1 MRFETNCE
9 AQLYSNFSSLDLS
22 FEPNLFC
29 ISLKLNMSLAKWF
42 LCKALYCLKYFLCQ
56 VLFAKCFSSKFCSNW
71 YFPNWFLCKFLFY
84 KVNILYKVLYEVSVS
99 CWNWW
104 AWQNGSCAK
113 CFFVW
118 SVFCVKYFL
127 PRAFH
132 PTNFCS
138 N

>member
-56 VLFAKCFSSKFCSNW
+56 VLFAKCFSSK
-71 YFPNWFLCKFLFY
+71 YFLFKLIFSKLIFMQISFLQSKHFVQSFVQSYLAETEHELGKMVLGDFLCQ
-84 KVNILYKVLYEVSVS
+84 V
-99 CWNWW
+99 
-104 AWQNGSCAK
+104 
-113 CFFVW
+113 FFV
-118 SVFCVKYFL
+118 SSTFCQVLFIQL
-127 PRAFH
+127 IFVL
-132 PTNFCS
+132 T
-138 N
+138 